1 MAKKNFKGG
10 LDSLIENSLGIKKS
24 RKGEMK
30 GNPVDLIKPEQTD
43 DNDEVLAKPRTP
55 QKPVQVAAPNNT
67 AAATTPAASQ
77 PATTTPNA
85 TNNNKASEN
94 NTAAN
99 NKATDNNAAANQAA
113 ANQPTVSQV
122 VDNNQAV
129 NQAANNQP
137 VVNQPIDDK
146 PADNQ
151 AVANTQTVNQPV
163 ANPQPDNQ
171 PVANPQPV
179 NQPIVNKPADNQA
192 AAPQAAANTQKD
204 DTTKAI
210 DANEALSFEDT
221 PDDIDD
227 NDDDVVV
234 TPSAPKQVVTMS
246 LDATDDDDAKIAYL
260 KEVIADLRHELFLW
274 RNGTINVQTF
284 NATLHTHG
292 LKYNPDNNEIE
303 EFDAI

>member
-67 AAATTPAASQ
+67 ATTTTPAAPKNDAPTAPKADA
-77 PATTTPNA
+77 PAPTKPETDAPAPAAA
-85 TNNNKASEN
+85 TNNKVSENKA
-94 NTAAN
+94 
-99 NKATDNNAAANQAA
+99 
-113 ANQPTVSQV
+113 
-122 VDNNQAV
+122 
-129 NQAANNQP
+129 
-137 VVNQPIDDK
+137 
-146 PADNQ
+146 ADN
-151 AVANTQTVNQPV
+151 
-163 ANPQPDNQ
+163 
-171 PVANPQPV
+171 
-179 NQPIVNKPADNQA
+179 
-192 AAPQAAANTQKD
+192 PQAADNSPKADSIETKD
-204 DTTKAI
+204 ET
-210 DANEALSFEDT
+210 EALSFEDT
-221 PDDIDD
+221 PDDYDD
-227 NDDDVVV
+227 NDDVVV
-234 TPSAPKQVVTMS
+234 TPSAPKQVVTMN
-246 LDATDDDDAKIAYL
+246 LDATDDDDAKIAYM

-292 LKYNPDNNEIE
+292 LKYNPENNEIE